1 MQNNLE
7 VLREC
12 LTGLSQS
19 TTMHSFLIK
28 RQRTRILMKYP
39 YDREYDPYEEETNK
53 EKYDL
58 IRQVIFSC
66 SSFLNAAKVL
76 TWDEIVD
83 FFFLEIFPV

>member
-1 MQNNLE
+1 MKL
-7 VLREC
+7 L
-12 LTGLSQS
+12 
-19 TTMHSFLIK
+19 
-28 RQRTRILMKYP
+28 LMKYP
-39 YDREYDPYEEETNK
+39 YDRVCDPYEEEINK

-66 SSFLNAAKVL
+66 SSLLNAAKVR